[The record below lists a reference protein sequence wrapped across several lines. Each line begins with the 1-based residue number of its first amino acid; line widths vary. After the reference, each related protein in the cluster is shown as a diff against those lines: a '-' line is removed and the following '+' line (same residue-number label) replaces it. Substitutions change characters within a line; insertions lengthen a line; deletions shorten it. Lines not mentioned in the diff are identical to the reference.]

1 MTQHQINYWNYD
13 ETKRHNR
20 AVEDE
25 TKRNNIV
32 VANEV
37 TRHNQVT
44 EGETQRHNVVT
55 EGESARHNRA
65 SEGLQHES
73 NVIQDSHFQ
82 RMDAE
87 QVRNNK
93 ENNAINWYN
102 AATQRDMT
110 ESNIDRNKVQNIT
123 DNYRADVYSSEKNL
137 NKAKESNV
145 KADTNVKKS
154 QFIKNLIEAQ
164 NTQTNTNYIPLYH
177 MNDTLRSV
185 GSFLSGG
192 SNALKTG
199 FTLLGPVVS
208 GVSAIKPQVVP
219 IFK

>member
-1 MTQHQINYWNYD
+1 MTQHQINYWTYD

-37 TRHNQVT
+37 TRHNLVT

-65 SEGLQHES
+65 TEGLQHES

-87 QVRNNK
+87 QVRNNRA
-93 ENNAINWYN
+93 NNAISWYN
-102 AATQRDMT
+102 ASTQRDMT
-110 ESNIDRNKVQNIT
+110 DSNIERNKYQNVT
-123 DNYRADVYSSEKNL
+123 DIYRADVYDSEKNL
-137 NKAKESNV
+137 NKAHEVNLN
-145 KADTNVKKS
+145 ADTELKKS
-154 QFIKNLIEAQ
+154 QRFK
-164 NTQTNTNYIPLYH
+164 NYIDAQSTAANTVYLPVH
-177 MNDTLRSV
+177 VMNDSLRAF
-185 GSFLSGG
+185 GSLLGG
-192 SNALKTG
+192 TANALKTG
-199 FTLLGPVVS
+199 FSILGPSAS
-208 GVSAIKPQVVP
+208 GVSAIKSTVLP

>member
-32 VANEV
+32 VSNEV
-37 TRHNQVT
+37 TRHNLVT

-65 SEGLQHES
+65 TEGLQHES
-73 NVIQDSHFQ
+73 NVIQNSHFQ

-87 QVRNNK
+87 QVRNNR
-93 ENNAINWYN
+93 ENNAISWYN
-102 AATQRDMT
+102 ASTQRDMT
-110 ESNIDRNKVQNIT
+110 DSNIERNRVQNVT
-123 DNYRADVYSSEKNL
+123 DNYRADVYATEKAL
-137 NKAKESNV
+137 NKAREDNV
-145 KADTNVKKS
+145 KADTEVKKS
-154 QFIKNLIEAQ
+154 QRFKNYVDAQ
-164 NTQTNTNYIPLYH
+164 SIAANTMYLPAYV
-177 MNDTLRSV
+177 MNDALRSF
-185 GSFLSGG
+185 GSLLGG
-192 SNALKTG
+192 TANALKTG
-199 FTLLGPVVS
+199 VSILGPAAS
-208 GVSAIKPQVVP
+208 GVSAIKSQIVP